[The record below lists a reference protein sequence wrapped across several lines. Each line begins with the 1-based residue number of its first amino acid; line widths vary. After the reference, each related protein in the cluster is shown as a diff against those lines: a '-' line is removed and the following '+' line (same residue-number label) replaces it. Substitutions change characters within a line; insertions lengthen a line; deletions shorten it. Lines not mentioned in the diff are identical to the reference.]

1 MKEINFDYHHAKHY
15 KLQNQSKK
23 TIWIS
28 LILTLFFAFLELFWW
43 IFSKSLALISDSFH
57 MFSDVFALVLSLV
70 AIYYASK
77 KPTKKFTYWFLRVEI
92 LAAFVNWLALL
103 LIAIWICYEAIV
115 RIFNPETIDFNTM
128 IIIASIWLLVNIIFT
143 IVLHRSL
150 KEEENL
156 NIKSAL
162 WHFLWD
168 LINSVW
174 VIVTALLVKFTW
186 YVIFDAIISIIISI
200 IIWIWWIK
208 IVKSAS
214 MILLEATPEN
224 METDK
229 IRETILSVEN
239 IKEIHEFH
247 LWSLSEWF
255 ESLTFHVILKKY
267 DWVNDYKIISEI
279 TEVLKEKHWIEHVTI
294 QIENPEIN
302 THEEH

>member
-186 YVIFDAIISIIISI
+186 YVIFDAIISVIISI
-200 IIWIWWIK
+200 IIWIWWVK

-279 TEVLKEKHWIEHVTI
+279 TEILKEKHGIEHVTI

>member
-77 KPTKKFTYWFLRVEI
+77 KPTKKFTYGFLRVEI

-128 IIIASIWLLVNIIFT
+128 IIIASIWLLVNIILT
-143 IVLHRSL
+143 IVLYRSL

-168 LINSVW
+168 LMNSVW

-186 YVIFDAIISIIISI
+186 YVIFDAIISIVISI
-200 IIWIWWIK
+200 IIWIWWVK
-208 IVKSAS
+208 IIKSAS
-214 MILLEATPEN
+214 VILLEGVPEN

-239 IKEIHEFH
+239 VKEIHEFH

-279 TEVLKEKHWIEHVTI
+279 TEILKEKHWIEHVTI

>member
-128 IIIASIWLLVNIIFT
+128 IIIASIWLLVNIILT
-143 IVLHRSL
+143 IVLYRSL

-168 LINSVW
+168 LMNSVW

-279 TEVLKEKHWIEHVTI
+279 TEILKEKHWIEHVTI

>member
-279 TEVLKEKHWIEHVTI
+279 TEILKEKHWIEHVTI

>member
-57 MFSDVFALVLSLV
+57 MFSDVLALVLSLI
-70 AIYYASK
+70 AIYFATK

-128 IIIASIWLLVNIIFT
+128 IIIASIWLLVNIILT
-143 IVLHRSL
+143 IVLYRSL

-168 LINSVW
+168 LMNSVW

-279 TEVLKEKHWIEHVTI
+279 TEILKEKHWIEHVTI

>member
-77 KPTKKFTYWFLRVEI
+77 KPTKKFTYGFLRVEI

-128 IIIASIWLLVNIIFT
+128 IIIASIWLLVNIILT
-143 IVLHRSL
+143 IVLYRSL

-168 LINSVW
+168 LMNSVW

-200 IIWIWWIK
+200 IIWIWWVK

>member
-77 KPTKKFTYWFLRVEI
+77 KPTKKFTYGFLRVEI

-128 IIIASIWLLVNIIFT
+128 IIIASIWLLVNIILT
-143 IVLHRSL
+143 IVLYRSL

-168 LINSVW
+168 LMNSVW

-200 IIWIWWIK
+200 IIWIWWVK

-267 DWVNDYKIISEI
+267 DWINDYKIISEI
-279 TEVLKEKHWIEHVTI
+279 TEILKEKHWIEHVTI

>member
-128 IIIASIWLLVNIIFT
+128 IIIASIWLLVNIILT
-143 IVLHRSL
+143 IVLYRSL
-150 KEEENL
+150 KEEKNL

-168 LINSVW
+168 LMNSVW

-279 TEVLKEKHWIEHVTI
+279 TEILKEKHWIEHVTI

>member
-23 TIWIS
+23 TLVIS
-28 LILTLFFAFLELFWW
+28 LILTLFFALLEFFWW
-43 IFSKSLALISDSFH
+43 FFSKSLALISDSFH
-57 MFSDVFALVLSLV
+57 MFSDVLALVLSLV
-70 AIYYASK
+70 AIYFASK

-103 LIAIWICYEAIV
+103 LISLWIAIEWIR
-115 RIFNPETIDFNTM
+115 RIFNPENIDFQTM
-128 IIIASIWLLVNIIFT
+128 FIIASIWLLVNIILT
-143 IVLHRSL
+143 IVLYRSL

-168 LINSVW
+168 LLNSVW
-174 VIVTALLVKFTW
+174 VIVWALIIKFTW
-186 YVIFDAIISIIISI
+186 FVLIDAILSIIISWI
-200 IIWIWWIK
+200 IFMWWYK
-208 IVKSAS
+208 ILKSSAI
-214 MILLEATPEN
+214 ILLEAVPEN
-224 METDK
+224 METGE
-229 IRETILSVEN
+229 IRKTILSVEN

-267 DWVNDYKIISEI
+267 DSINDYKIISEI
-279 TEVLKEKHWIEHVTI
+279 TEILKEKHWIDHITI

-302 THEEH
+302 NHEEH

>member
-229 IRETILSVEN
+229 IRETVLSVEN

-279 TEVLKEKHWIEHVTI
+279 TEILKEKHWIEHVTI

>member
-115 RIFNPETIDFNTM
+115 RIFNPESIDFNTM

-186 YVIFDAIISIIISI
+186 YVIFDAIISVIISI
-200 IIWIWWIK
+200 IIWIWWVK

-279 TEVLKEKHWIEHVTI
+279 TEILKEKHGIEHVTI